1 MSKKSKNF
9 AELVDTVSQLD
20 RKTYRELWRITRQY
34 RKADKMLNR
43 AMDRQEREGLLP
55 KKSSNSYST
64 AGLEYEMA

>member
-55 KKSSNSYST
+55 KKSGNSYST
-64 AGLEYEMA
+64 AGLEYEIA

>member
-55 KKSSNSYST
+55 KKSSNSYSA
-64 AGLEYEMA
+64 AGLEYEIA

>member
-55 KKSSNSYST
+55 KKSSNSYSP
-64 AGLEYEMA
+64 AGLEYEIA

>member
-55 KKSSNSYST
+55 KKGSNSYST
-64 AGLEYEMA
+64 SGLEYEIA

>member
-55 KKSSNSYST
+55 KKSSSSYSP
-64 AGLEYEMA
+64 AGLEYEIA